1 MIIPKI
7 IFTTVEFGVFVLP
20 AIPSSI
26 YVRFSILS
34 AYFMLYYFDAQIYY
48 QKIKYTFTSNF

>member
-7 IFTTVEFGVFVLP
+7 VFTTLELGVFILP

-34 AYFMLYYFDAQIYY
+34 TYFVLYYFDAQIYY
-48 QKIKYTFTSNF
+48 QKIKYRFTSNF